1 MHQVIALDPGTYTR
15 HALHGPDRIWAET
28 NCYTDVVI
36 ELLHG
41 LGCEPS
47 AALAFTLGID
57 FEGDEWTFFKFRDAD
72 LQLLYG
78 WDVEEL
84 APWRSLL
91 EHVDEQ
97 LLQARPVLVEMDSYY
112 LPDTQGT
119 AYRLA
124 HVKSTVAVN
133 MLDRDARRMGYFH
146 NQGYHE
152 LGGEDFEVLFQPLE
166 QVHERMLPP
175 YIEYV
180 KRRREPL
187 RGAALRD
194 ASLDLLRE
202 QLGRLPER
210 NPFEAFGARF
220 AKDLSWLMDGDIDSF
235 HTYAFVTWRQFGAC
249 FELAHSYLEW
259 LGEQGVAGLADASRG
274 LRGISESSKAFQF
287 QLARAMARKRA
298 PTLEVLEQMA
308 EAWSG
313 VMGTLRASYG

>member
-1 MHQVIALDPGTYTR
+1 MHQVIALDPGTYRR

-47 AALAFTLGID
+47 AALAFTLGVD

-72 LQLLYG
+72 LEQLYG
-78 WDVEEL
+78 WEVEEL
-84 APWRSLL
+84 APWRPLL
-91 EHVDEQ
+91 EHVEEQ
-97 LLQARPVLVEMDSYY
+97 LRQGRPVLVEMDSFY

-133 MLDRDARRMGYFH
+133 RVDRDARRMGYFH

-152 LGGEDFEVLFQPLE
+152 LGGEDFDAVFQPTQ

-187 RGAALRD
+187 RGPDLRE
-194 ASLDLLRE
+194 ASLGLLRR
-202 QLGRLPER
+202 QLARLPDR
-210 NPFEAFGARF
+210 NPFESFGPRF
-220 AKDLSWLMDGDIDSF
+220 EADLAWLMHGDMETF

-249 FELAHSYLEW
+249 YELAHSYLDW
-259 LGEQGVAGLADASRG
+259 LGGQGVPGLDDASRA
-274 LRGISESSKAFQF
+274 LREISETSKAYQF

-298 PTLEVLEQMA
+298 PGLEVIARMA
-308 EAWSG
+308 ECWGSAMDS
-313 VMGTLRASYG
+313 LRARYG